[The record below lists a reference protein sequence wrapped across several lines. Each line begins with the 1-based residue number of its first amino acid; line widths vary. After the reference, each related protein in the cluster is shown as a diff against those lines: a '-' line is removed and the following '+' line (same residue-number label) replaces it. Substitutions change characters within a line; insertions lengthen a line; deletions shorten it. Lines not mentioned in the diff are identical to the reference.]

1 MFRNFKDYLRVTP
14 PFYLIV
20 GLWRYYQDRKDI
32 CRWEKSHNASPPPH
46 AIKRAI
52 VQKYSEEFSINVLV
66 ETGTSYGDMIWKV
79 RNIFSKIY
87 SIELDNYLYELA
99 RKRFHRF
106 NHIEIIQ
113 GDSGLVLPKILSN
126 LQDRCI
132 FWLDAHYSG
141 GVTAKGDLDTPIIK
155 EIDVI
160 LKHPIRDHI
169 ILIDDA
175 QYFVGRND
183 YPKLAEF
190 EKFVLGRR
198 PDMAFKVKDD
208 IIRITS

>member
-1 MFRNFKDYLRVTP
+1 MFRYFKDFFRVTP

-20 GLWRYYQDRKDI
+20 GWWRSYQDRKEI
-32 CRWEKSHNASPPPH
+32 RRWEKSHNASPPPQ

-66 ETGTSYGDMIWKV
+66 ETGTSYGDMIWGV
-79 RNIFSKIY
+79 RNLFSKIY
-87 SIELDNYLYELA
+87 SIELDKYLYELA

-106 NHIEIIQ
+106 NHIEIYQ
-113 GDSGLVLPKILSN
+113 GDSSIVLPKILSN

-141 GVTAKGDLDTPIIK
+141 GVTAKADLETPIIK
-155 EIDVI
+155 EIEVI
-160 LKHPIRDHI
+160 LEHPIKNHV

-175 QYFVGRND
+175 QYFDGRND
-183 YPKLAEF
+183 YPKLAEL
-190 EKFVLGRR
+190 EKYVLGRR
-198 PDMAFKVKDD
+198 PDLAFHVNDD